1 MLSMAD
7 FPHVSDERLRT
18 VLAHW
23 LEIRRGRLLPARQDI
38 DPGRIRAALPY
49 VWLCDYDSATGNF
62 RYRLAGEEVNALYG
76 TNLAGRDLGDSLPA
90 DIAPG
95 ALARYRRMAQEPV
108 VSHMKG
114 KIHFTDGR
122 ELDGERLVFPLG
134 SDGARMDTLWG
145 TVVCNWRGGGD
156 GVLRSEKLLRTITP
170 ITKPE

>member
-7 FPHVSDERLRT
+7 FPHVSDERLRS

-23 LEIRRGRLLPARQDI
+23 FEIRRGRLLPSRLDI

-49 VWLCDYDSATGNF
+49 VWLCDYEPESGSF

-76 TNLAGRDLGDSLPA
+76 ISLAGRDLGESLPG

-95 ALARYRRMAQEPV
+95 ALARYRNMAQEPV
-108 VSHMKG
+108 VIHMKG

-122 ELDGERLVFPLG
+122 AFDGERLVLPLG
-134 SDGARMDTLWG
+134 ADGVRMDTLWG
-145 TVVCNWRGGGD
+145 AVVCSWHGGG
-156 GVLRSEKLLRTITP
+156 GILEGEALLRTITP
-170 ITKPE
+170 ITRSD